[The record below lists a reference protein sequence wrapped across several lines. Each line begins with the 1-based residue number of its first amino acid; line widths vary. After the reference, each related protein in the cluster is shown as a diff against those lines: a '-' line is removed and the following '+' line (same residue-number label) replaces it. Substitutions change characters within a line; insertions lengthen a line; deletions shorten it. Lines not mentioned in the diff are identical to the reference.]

1 MQINEHKTT
10 TAKGFTNLITVEI
23 VTETEKHTV
32 AGTLLNGLGAR
43 IVKVEGFVVDVIP
56 NGNLLY
62 IKNQDKPGSIG
73 RVATKLAEKEINI
86 ATMQV
91 GRDQV
96 GGSAVMMLVVDN
108 EVTPEDLIYVAQLE
122 NIDEVK
128 AISL

>member
-1 MQINEHKTT
+1 M
-10 TAKGFTNLITVEI
+10 NLITVEI
-23 VTETEKHTV
+23 VTETETHTV
-32 AGTLLNGLGAR
+32 AGTLLNGLGSR

-91 GRDQV
+91 GRNHV

-108 EVTPEDLIYVAQLE
+108 EVTTEDLIFVAQLE

>member
-10 TAKGFTNLITVEI
+10 TAKGFTNLITVE
-23 VTETEKHTV
+23 VKTETEKHTV

-108 EVTPEDLIYVAQLE
+108 EVTTEDLIYVAQLE